1 MAEETVD
8 LAIPQVDPH
17 TVAKPR
23 VWHLFVLF
31 GLAQVLIL
39 VASVIG
45 IGVVA
50 AIRADDVL
58 PSDADQLPAARF
70 EELAT
75 SPEVM
80 LFSLVCGVVV
90 CTGLA
95 LLVGAF
101 SPQPFAERLR
111 LRSGRLSAVE
121 LAVASIGFLA
131 LSNAS
136 DAILRLLPGY
146 DDSGIAHF
154 NQFFQG
160 RGGAALWLT
169 IALVGVAAPVGEE
182 LFYRG
187 ALQTRFAERFGRR
200 AGLVVASVA
209 FALAHF
215 EPIHMLF
222 ALVAGLYVG
231 WLCDL
236 AGSCRASL
244 AAHSVNNT
252 AAAVAAAW
260 MPSFEGASTTVPVA
274 AASIV
279 LATASTSWLWG
290 RTRDRPIP
298 SANGLARSA

>member
-1 MAEETVD
+1 MD
-8 LAIPQVDPH
+8 RH

-39 VASVIG
+39 VASVVG
-45 IGVVA
+45 IVVVA
-50 AIRADDVL
+50 ATRTDDAL
-58 PSDADQLPAARF
+58 PSHADQLTAARF

-75 SPEVM
+75 SPEVI
-80 LFSLVCGVVV
+80 LFSVVCGVVI

-101 SPQPFAERLR
+101 SPRPFAERLR

-146 DDSGIAHF
+146 ADSGIAHF

-160 RGGAALWLT
+160 RSGAALWLT

-182 LFYRG
+182 LFFRG

-209 FALAHF
+209 FALAHL

-222 ALVAGLYVG
+222 ALVAGLYLG
-231 WLCDL
+231 WLSDL

-244 AAHSVNNT
+244 AAHSVNNA
-252 AAAVAAAW
+252 AAAVAPAW
-260 MPSFEGASTTVPVA
+260 MPFLEGVSTTAPVA
-274 AASIV
+274 ATSIV
-279 LATASTSWLWG
+279 LATASTFWLWA
-290 RTRDRPIP
+290 RTRDRTIP
-298 SANGLARSA
+298 NADDLARSA